1 MPRAAP
7 RAPDALWLTAA
18 GALARTRARAPTDAL
33 SASLT
38 APAPFTSSPRP
49 LLRPRRTHPPATL
62 PAWHGDSVTVVGAGD
77 PRFQNWGKGF
87 GVKIEAAHAFVA
99 TLPPDD
105 LCLFTDA

>member
-1 MPRAAP
+1 VCVRADLRRSSSP
-7 RAPDALWLTAA
+7 PPPPSRPP
-18 GALARTRARAPTDAL
+18 LARTRAPAAPTH
-33 SASLT
+33 
-38 APAPFTSSPRP
+38 P
-49 LLRPRRTHPPATL
+49 LL
-62 PAWHGDSVTVVGAGD
+62 AWHGDSVTVVGAGD

>member
-1 MPRAAP
+1 MRCGLPRQA
-7 RAPDALWLTAA
+7 RS
-18 GALARTRARAPTDAL
+18 LARTRARAPTDAL
-33 SASLT
+33 SLPYRARPIHFLPS
-38 APAPFTSSPRP
+38 PALAHPP
-49 LLRPRRTHPPATL
+49 HPPATL

>member
-1 MPRAAP
+1 MF
-7 RAPDALWLTAA
+7 
-18 GALARTRARAPTDAL
+18 
-33 SASLT
+33 SY
-38 APAPFTSSPRP
+38 PRP
-49 LLRPRRTHPPATL
+49 HSRSRRTHPL